1 MIPHRPRGKMKPRSA
16 VASGLLT
23 LAMLGG
29 CSSPNHQQRPEQ
41 PAPPAP
47 KTASAPLT
55 APAPAPAPSHPL
67 TENRLVNSGLIIE
80 SFAAKFGAPELKQI
94 PSEVIDTGVFRYVP
108 YLSYEASQLE
118 LNIYGDPQHPAGVE
132 IGVYAGKDSTK
143 EEIRKLIAGL
153 LQKAED
159 RELVHGLALEKD
171 ELQRAGLT
179 FVVTPATA
187 EDAFGGWWI
196 SIYDANAIEKARA
209 SDAELKVLAQ
219 KPPKSESTPTAPAGK
234 KKGKKH
240 ARKPGE
246 APRVYIKDYSR
257 EGDTYVPAD
266 SDEHW

>member
-1 MIPHRPRGKMKPRSA
+1 MRPRSA
-16 VASGLLT
+16 VARGLLT

-29 CSSPNHQQRPEQ
+29 CSNPSHQQRPEQ

-47 KTASAPLT
+47 KSASAPLT
-55 APAPAPAPSHPL
+55 APAPAPAPAPSHPL

-80 SFAAKFGAPELKQI
+80 SFAAKFGARQLKQI
-94 PSEVIDTGVFRYVP
+94 PSEVIDTGIFRYVP
-108 YLSYEASQLE
+108 YLSYEAAQLE

-143 EEIRKLIAGL
+143 EEIRGLIAGL

-171 ELQRAGLT
+171 QFERDGLT
-179 FVVTPATA
+179 FEVTPATA
-187 EDAFGGWWI
+187 DDAYGGWWI
-196 SIYDANAIEKARA
+196 SIYDAKAIAKARA
-209 SDAELKVLAQ
+209 SETELKVLAQ
-219 KPPKSESTPTAPAGK
+219 TPPERESTRPAPTERK
-234 KKGKKH
+234 KAKKP

-257 EGDTYVPAD
+257 DGEVYVPSE
-266 SDEHW
+266 SDGRW

>member
-1 MIPHRPRGKMKPRSA
+1 MKPRSA

-23 LAMLGG
+23 LAMFGG
-29 CSSPNHQQRPEQ
+29 CSSPNHQQRSEQ
-41 PAPPAP
+41 PAPSAP
-47 KTASAPLT
+47 KSTSAPLT
-55 APAPAPAPSHPL
+55 APAPAPAPSHPR

-80 SFAAKFGAPELKQI
+80 SFAAKFGARELKQV

-143 EEIRKLIAGL
+143 KEIRGLIAGL
-153 LQKAED
+153 LQKADD
-159 RELVHGLALEKD
+159 RELVHHLALEED
-171 ELQRAGLT
+171 ELERDGLT

-187 EDAFGGWWI
+187 DDAYGGWWI

-219 KPPKSESTPTAPAGK
+219 TPPGNGNTPTPTDEK
-234 KKGKKH
+234 KKERKR

-246 APRVYIKDYSR
+246 KPRVYIKDYSR
-257 EGDTYVPAD
+257 EGEVYVPSE
-266 SDEHW
+266 SDGRW